1 MNHEINWDDPTA
13 VEAALNAEGLGDID
27 NEINAS
33 NDVHVGVGR
42 VGMTGA
48 AGSEQDQADLQ
59 EDLDDDAF
67 NLEDF
72 LS

>member
-1 MNHEINWDDPTA
+1 MEHEINWDDPTA
-13 VEAALNAEGLGDID
+13 IEAVLNAEGLGDID

-33 NDVHVGVGR
+33 TDVHVGVGR

-48 AGSEQDQADLQ
+48 AGSEQDRADLM
-59 EDLDDDAF
+59 EDLDEDAI
-67 NLEDF
+67 NLDDF